1 MNYKFPSSLW
11 MIRILQRH
19 YAPYKYVKYG
29 LSLVNL
35 CKFGFIKSEQKIF
48 LWSWKISNFP
58 VREKMAKME
67 KNIGV
72 TALLERYCW
81 APEVLNGWETSYKKA
96 DIFHTCFY
104 LGLSSSF
111 YFPKWREIKHATRAF
126 TLPKNNYG
134 LWKLFKLR

>member
-1 MNYKFPSSLW
+1 

-19 YAPYKYVKYG
+19 YAWYKYVKYD

-35 CKFGFIKSEQKIF
+35 SKFGFIKRELKIF

-58 VREKMAKME
+58 GREKMGKME
-67 KNIGV
+67 KIMGI

-81 APEVLNGWETSYKKA
+81 PPAVVNWWETSCTKA
-96 DIFHTCFY
+96 NISHTCFY
-104 LGLSSSF
+104 LDLSSSF

-126 TLPKNNYG
+126 TLIKNNYG
-134 LWKLFKLR
+134 LWNIFKLR